1 MHGLKFVQNYEGRR
15 VEREFGGAK
24 QFWIEDDA
32 DDADDAA
39 AQDFAVN
46 LGLEAEAGAWQIVNP
61 QLPKAWRVQD
71 FASRPVRFV
80 DGKDVGQTIAWL
92 RGTDGSFVA
101 IRLAEIGSVVM
112 KIVNGELRREFAQ
125 VERVLAMN
133 TAVFPWEE
141 VESFALA
148 LREHD
153 IFLLPTKRT
162 PEEFQMNFEKIRKLT
177 QRRSTQEMITL
188 EEFALAQNSEI
199 PTIVDGTLKDHE
211 SGFDINESPV
221 FGVVKTQQRLY
232 VDRQGQEIL
241 FSLPE
246 ANRTPAFCFSYDT
259 SRVGD
264 RIKTRLPIVAWYM
277 RLCDG
282 ASVEPNVG
290 IVRVEVSQK
299 WFTNKGYGETEIN
312 QAGREFINQLTRT
325 IYEYRCRQKNYRRLK
340 ISLEPIVRAEES
352 LGALFCPPNYL
363 KNKFYRLTSL

>member
-1 MHGLKFVQNYEGRR
+1 MQGLKFIQNYEGKR
-15 VEREFGGAK
+15 VEREFGGKA
-24 QFWIEDDA
+24 FWVEE
-32 DDADDAA
+32 
-39 AQDFAVN
+39 
-46 LGLEAEAGAWQIVNP
+46 EAEETDDTPDESSINLSLEMESGAWETVNP
-61 QLPKAWRVQD
+61 QLPKNWRMQD
-71 FASRPVRFV
+71 WSSRPVRFV
-80 DGKDVGQTIAWL
+80 DGKDVGQTVAWL

-141 VESFALA
+141 IESFALA

-162 PEEFQMNFEKIRKLT
+162 PEEFQMNFENIRKYT
-177 QRRSTQEMITL
+177 QRRSAQEMMTL
-188 EEFALAQNSEI
+188 EEFALAQGSDV

-211 SGFDINESPV
+211 GGFDINESPV

-232 VDRQGQEIL
+232 IDRQGQEIL
-241 FSLPE
+241 FGLPE
-246 ANRTPAFCFSYDT
+246 ANRTPAFSFSYDT
-259 SRVGD
+259 SRVSEKT
-264 RIKTRLPIVAWYM
+264 KTRLPIVAWYM

-282 ASVEPNVG
+282 ECVEPNVG

-299 WFTNKGYGETEIN
+299 WFANKGYGETEIN
-312 QAGREFINQLTRT
+312 AAGKDFINQLTRT
-325 IYEYRCRQKNYRRLK
+325 IYEYRCRQKSYRRMN

-363 KNKFYRLTSL
+363 KNKFYRLTEL

>member
-1 MHGLKFVQNYEGRR
+1 MNGLKFIQNYEGKR
-15 VEREFGGAK
+15 VERESGAK
-24 QFWIEDDA
+24 QFWAEDDA
-32 DDADDAA
+32 DETDETPEETAI
-39 AQDFAVN
+39 N
-46 LGLEAEAGAWQIVNP
+46 LSLEQEAGAWQIVNP

-80 DGKDVGQTIAWL
+80 DGKDVGQTVAWL

-112 KIVNGELRREFAQ
+112 SVVGGELRREFAQ

-162 PEEFQMNFEKIRKLT
+162 PEEFQMNFEKIRKFT
-177 QRRSTQEMITL
+177 QRRSAQEMMTL
-188 EEFALAQNSEI
+188 EEFALAQRSDV

-211 SGFDINESPV
+211 SGFDIDESPV
-221 FGVVKTQQRLY
+221 FGVVKTQQRIY

-241 FSLPE
+241 FTLPE
-246 ANRTPAFCFSYDT
+246 AQRTPAFSFSYDT

-264 RIKTRLPIVAWYM
+264 SVKTRLPIVAWYM

-299 WFTNKGYGETEIN
+299 WFANKGYGETEIN
-312 QAGREFINQLTRT
+312 SAGKDFINQLTRT
-325 IYEYRCRQKNYRRLK
+325 IYEYRCRQKNYRRMK

-363 KNKFYRLTSL
+363 KNKFYLLTEL

>member
-1 MHGLKFVQNYEGRR
+1 MHGLRFIQNYEGRR

-24 QFWIEDDA
+24 QFWVEDDA
-32 DDADDAA
+32 DENDAA
-39 AQDFAVN
+39 EETDIN
-46 LGLEAEAGAWQIVNP
+46 LSLETDVGAWTVIDP
-61 QLPKAWRVQD
+61 KLPKSWRVHD

-80 DGKDVGQTIAWL
+80 DGKDVGQTVAWL

-112 KIVNGELRREFAQ
+112 KIVNGELRREFTQ

-177 QRRSTQEMITL
+177 QRRSTQEMMTL
-188 EEFALAQNSEI
+188 EEFALAQHDEL

-211 SGFDINESPV
+211 GGFDVTESPV

-232 VDRQGQEIL
+232 ADRQGQEVL

-246 ANRTPAFCFSYDT
+246 AHRTPAFSFSYDT
-259 SRVGD
+259 SRVGETV
-264 RIKTRLPIVAWYM
+264 KSRLPIVAWYM

-282 ASVEPNVG
+282 ASIEPNVG

-299 WFTNKGYGETEIN
+299 WFANQGYGETKIN
-312 QAGREFINQLTRT
+312 DRGRDFINKMTRT
-325 IYEYRCRQKNYRRLK
+325 VYEYRCRQRSYRRMK
-340 ISLEPIVRAEES
+340 ISLEPIVRAEGS
-352 LGALFCPPNYL
+352 LGALFSPPNYL
-363 KNKFYRLTSL
+363 KNKFYRLTNL

>member
-1 MHGLKFVQNYEGRR
+1 MHGLKFIQNYEGKR
-15 VEREFGGAK
+15 VERESGAK

-32 DDADDAA
+32 DETDDVADET
-39 AQDFAVN
+39 N
-46 LGLEAEAGAWQIVNP
+46 LNLSLETEAGAWQIINP

-80 DGKDVGQTIAWL
+80 DGKDVGQTVAWL

-112 KIVNGELRREFAQ
+112 KIVSGELRREFAQ

-141 VESFALA
+141 VESFALS

-162 PEEFQMNFEKIRKLT
+162 PEEFQMNFEKIRKFT
-177 QRRSTQEMITL
+177 QRRSAQEMMTL
-188 EEFALAQNSEI
+188 EEFALAQNSQI

-246 ANRTPAFCFSYDT
+246 AQRTPAFSFSYDT
-259 SRVGD
+259 SRAGET
-264 RIKTRLPIVAWYM
+264 IKTRLPIVAWYM
-277 RLCDG
+277 RLCDSE
-282 ASVEPNVG
+282 SVEPNVG

-299 WFTNKGYGETEIN
+299 WFANKGYGEREIN
-312 QAGREFINQLTRT
+312 SAGKEFINQLTRT
-325 IYEYRCRQKNYRRLK
+325 IYEYRCRQRNYRRMK

>member
-1 MHGLKFVQNYEGRR
+1 MQGLKFIKNYEGRR
-15 VEREFGGAK
+15 IESEFGLK
-24 QFWIEDDA
+24 PFLVEEDEE
-32 DDADDAA
+32 
-39 AQDFAVN
+39 QTTEETNIN
-46 LGLEAEAGAWQIVNP
+46 LSLESEIGHWQSINP
-61 QLPKAWRVQD
+61 QLPKSWRVQD
-71 FASRPVRFV
+71 WQSRPVRFV
-80 DGKDVGQTIAWL
+80 DGKDVGQTIARL

-112 KIVNGELRREFAQ
+112 KIVNGELRREFTQ

-141 VESFALA
+141 VENFALA

-162 PEEFQMNFEKIRKLT
+162 PEEFQMNFEKIKKFT
-177 QRRSTQEMITL
+177 QRRSMQEMMTL
-188 EEFALAQNSEI
+188 EEFALAQRSDI

-211 SGFDINESPV
+211 SGFDATKSPV

-246 ANRTPAFCFSYDT
+246 AQRTPAFSFAYDT
-259 SRVGD
+259 SRVGEK
-264 RIKTRLPIVAWYM
+264 IKTRLPIVAWYM

-282 ASVEPNVG
+282 ESVEPNVG

-299 WFTNKGYGETEIN
+299 WFANKGYGETEIN
-312 QAGREFINQLTRT
+312 AAGREFINQLTRT
-325 IYEYRCRQKNYRRLK
+325 IYEYRCRQKNYRRMK

-363 KNKFYRLTSL
+363 KNKFYRLTEL

>member
-1 MHGLKFVQNYEGRR
+1 MQGLKFIQNYGGKRIQN
-15 VEREFGGAK
+15 EFGAK
-24 QFWIEDDA
+24 DFWSEDETDDA
-32 DDADDAA
+32 PDAPDET
-39 AQDFAVN
+39 VIN
-46 LGLEAEAGAWQIVNP
+46 LSLEIETGAWRAVNP
-61 QLPKAWRVQD
+61 QLPKSWRAQD
-71 FASRPVRFV
+71 WQNRPARFV
-80 DGKDVGQTIAWL
+80 DGKDVGQTIARL

-101 IRLAEIGSVVM
+101 LRLAEIGSVVM

-141 VESFALA
+141 IESFALA

-162 PEEFQMNFEKIRKLT
+162 PEEFHMNFEKIKKFT
-177 QRRSTQEMITL
+177 QRRSMQEMMTL
-188 EEFALAQNSEI
+188 EEFALAQHDDV

-241 FSLPE
+241 FGLPE
-246 ANRTPAFCFSYDT
+246 AQRTPAFSFSYDT
-259 SRVGD
+259 SRTGETV
-264 RIKTRLPIVAWYM
+264 KTRLPIVAWYM

-282 ASVEPNVG
+282 ECVEPNVG

-299 WFTNKGYGETEIN
+299 WFANKGYGETEVN
-312 QAGREFINQLTRT
+312 TAGKEFINQLTRT
-325 IYEYRCRQKNYRRLK
+325 IYEYRCRQKSYRRMK
-340 ISLEPIVRAEES
+340 ISLEPIVRAEQS

-363 KNKFYRLTSL
+363 KNQFYRLTEL

>member
-1 MHGLKFVQNYEGRR
+1 MQGLKFIQNYEGKR
-15 VEREFGGAK
+15 VEREFSAK
-24 QFWIEDDA
+24 AFWVEDETDET
-32 DDADDAA
+32 DDVMDETAI
-39 AQDFAVN
+39 N
-46 LGLEAEAGAWQIVNP
+46 LGFETEVGAWRTVDP
-61 QLPKAWRVQD
+61 QLPKSWRVQD
-71 FASRPVRFV
+71 WQSRPVRFV
-80 DGKDVGQTIAWL
+80 DGKDVGQTVAWL

-141 VESFALA
+141 VESFAMA

-162 PEEFQMNFEKIRKLT
+162 PEEFQMNFEKIRKFT
-177 QRRSTQEMITL
+177 QRRSAQEMMTL
-188 EEFALAQNSEI
+188 EEFALAEHNDI

-211 SGFDINESPV
+211 SGFDVAESPV
-221 FGVVKTQQRLY
+221 FGVVKTQQRIY
-232 VDRQGQEIL
+232 ADRQGQEIL
-241 FSLPE
+241 FNLPE
-246 ANRTPAFCFSYDT
+246 ANRTPAFSFSYDT
-259 SRVGD
+259 SRIGD
-264 RIKTRLPIVAWYM
+264 KIKTRLPIVAWYM

-282 ASVEPNVG
+282 ASVEPNIG

-299 WFTNKGYGETEIN
+299 WFVNKGYGDSEIT
-312 QAGREFINQLTRT
+312 ALGKEFINQLTRT
-325 IYEYRCRQKNYRRLK
+325 IYEYRCRQKNYRRMK

-363 KNKFYRLTSL
+363 KNKFYRLTEL

>member
-1 MHGLKFVQNYEGRR
+1 MQGLKFVQNYGGKRIQNEL
-15 VEREFGGAK
+15 GAK
-24 QFWIEDDA
+24 DFWSEDETDDA
-32 DDADDAA
+32 PDVADET
-39 AQDFAVN
+39 VIN
-46 LGLEAEAGAWQIVNP
+46 LGLEMEAGAWQAVNP
-61 QLPKAWRVQD
+61 QLPKSWRVQD
-71 FASRPVRFV
+71 WLSRPVRFV
-80 DGKDVGQTIAWL
+80 DGKDVGQTIARL

-141 VESFALA
+141 VENFAIA

-162 PEEFQMNFEKIRKLT
+162 PEEFQMNFEKIKKFT
-177 QRRSTQEMITL
+177 QRRSMQEMMTL
-188 EEFALAQNSEI
+188 EEFALAQHSDI

-221 FGVVKTQQRLY
+221 FGIVKTQQRLY

-241 FSLPE
+241 FGLPE
-246 ANRTPAFCFSYDT
+246 AQRTPAFSFSYDT
-259 SRVGD
+259 SRTGETV
-264 RIKTRLPIVAWYM
+264 KTRLPIVAWYM

-282 ASVEPNVG
+282 ECVEPNVG
-290 IVRVEVSQK
+290 IIRVEVSQK
-299 WFTNKGYGETEIN
+299 WFAGKGYGDTEIN
-312 QAGREFINQLTRT
+312 AAGKEFINQLTRT
-325 IYEYRCRQKNYRRLK
+325 IYEYRCRQKNYRRMK
-340 ISLEPIVRAEES
+340 ISLEPIVRAEQS

-363 KNKFYRLTSL
+363 KNQFYRLTEL